1 MTKRRKLILAA
12 GALAALGLAV
22 PVGAN
27 LWIGDQADGQVY
39 AAADVPPAPVALVF
53 GAGIT
58 ADGRPTPYL
67 AYRLD
72 VAKTLLDTGKVE
84 VILVSGDNRTHDYDE
99 PTAMLDYLVAQGVP
113 ADRIVRDFAGR
124 DTYDSCARAQRIF
137 GVQRVIAVTQEF
149 HLPRAVATCRALG
162 LDADGV
168 GDTVGK
174 RYSGP
179 WTAGARREKLAAIKA
194 AYDVMSGR
202 DPILGPQEPGVHDAL
217 IAASRD

>member
-27 LWIGDQADGQVY
+27 LWIADKADGHVY

-113 ADRIVRDFAGR
+113 ADRVVRDFAGR

-137 GVQRVIAVTQEF
+137 GVQRWR
-149 HLPRAVATCRALG
+149 L
-162 LDADGV
+162 V
-168 GDTVGK
+168 GPSVSTPTASGTRSARGTPAPGPPARGERSSRRSK
-174 RYSGP
+174 RHTT
-179 WTAGARREKLAAIKA
+179 W
-194 AYDVMSGR
+194 
-202 DPILGPQEPGVHDAL
+202 
-217 IAASRD
+217 